1 MISLN
6 SNTVSSFIARNL
18 NQNAADLQ
26 KVTQQISSGKRILS
40 AADDAAGTGI
50 LSSLK
55 NQNASSRAVDKNL
68 SAGTSLLGV
77 ADKALGT
84 QQKILSSMR
93 DLATQA
99 SSELLSTEQRAAIQS
114 SFTELQTQLDST
126 VSNAKMFGKNLL
138 NATAT
143 DVKIQSG
150 INSGDTYNLKAAK
163 SDAATLGVD
172 AATIDLTDVTKAS
185 AAMTA
190 IDTASGTVGTN
201 QSTIGTMMNGMR
213 QIGENNKTFQTNL
226 TDAISRIEDADIPE
240 LSSQLTQLQSKQ
252 QLLSSTLG
260 ISNGM
265 PQYLLSLIRG

>member
-1 MISLN
+1 MISIN
-6 SNTVSSFIARNL
+6 SNSISSAIARNL
-18 NQNAADLQ
+18 NKNAADLQ
-26 KVTQQISSGKRILS
+26 KVTQQISSGKKILS

-55 NQNASSRAVDKNL
+55 NQMSSSTAVDKNL
-68 SAGTSLLGV
+68 SAGNSLLGV

-99 SSELLSTEQRAAIQS
+99 SSELLSAEQRSAIQS
-114 SFTELQTQLDST
+114 SFAELQTQLDST
-126 VSNAKMFGKNLL
+126 VKNAKMFGKNLL
-138 NATAT
+138 DNSAT

-150 INSGDTYNLKAAK
+150 INVGDTYTLKAAK

-172 AATIDLTDVTKAS
+172 AASIDLTDVTKAT

-190 IDTASGTVGTN
+190 IDAATGTVGSN
-201 QSTIGTMMNGMR
+201 QSTIGTMMNGLK

-226 TDAISRIEDADIPE
+226 TDAISKIEDADIPE
-240 LSSQLTQLQSKQ
+240 LSNQLTQLQSKQ

-260 ISNGM
+260 ISNQM
-265 PQYLLSLIRG
+265 PSYLLNLIRG